1 MPIYEYD
8 CSKCGHIE
16 AFQGITEEPLTR
28 CPTCQ
33 RKVTK
38 LISQSSFQLKGT
50 GWYVTDYAG
59 KGRGGPSEPANDAP
73 KESSGKTSDKG
84 SEKSSDKSSDS
95 SGSTASSSDSSKKTK
110 KADSK
115 TSGSGS
121 KAA

>member
-16 AFQGITEEPLTR
+16 VFQSITDDPLTR
-28 CPTCQ
+28 CPTCK

-59 KGRGGPSEPANDAP
+59 KGAATSEKA
-73 KESSGKTSDKG
+73 KEAAKDTSDSGGSAGTSSESGTKG
-84 SEKSSDKSSDS
+84 K
-95 SGSTASSSDSSKKTK
+95 K
-110 KADSK
+110 KAESK
-115 TSGSGS
+115 SSGSGS

>member
-16 AFQGITEEPLTR
+16 AFQSITDAPLTR
-28 CPTCQ
+28 CPTC
-33 RKVTK
+33 RSKVTK
-38 LISQSSFQLKGT
+38 LISHSSFQLKGT

-59 KGRGGPSEPANDAP
+59 KNRGGPSEAAKDTP
-73 KESSGKTSDKG
+73 KESSEKTSD
-84 SEKSSDKSSDS
+84 
-95 SGSTASSSDSSKKTK
+95 SGGASASSSDSAKKTQ
-110 KADSK
+110 KADAK